1 LYHCFPSIVENVA
14 SVLQGRLEIRWL
26 GDRHPQLN
34 HEAWSQAELAN
45 LRTLVAEYGE
55 RQVDWVQ
62 VASKLGV
69 LFARSVSDHA
79 TAQQCQSR
87 FMRTLDS
94 SLTRGAWSPA
104 EDAQL
109 QAAVE
114 AYGPHAWVDVAALV
128 PGRNNE
134 QCRDRWQDKLNPTLV
149 KGKWTE
155 QEDQALVSAVE
166 RLGTAWKVRVG
177 TGRTNRMVKSGLE
190 LVPLNH

>member
-1 LYHCFPSIVENVA
+1 
-14 SVLQGRLEIRWL
+14 
-26 GDRHPQLN
+26 
-34 HEAWSQAELAN
+34 
-45 LRTLVAEYGE
+45 
-55 RQVDWVQ
+55 
-62 VASKLGV
+62 
-69 LFARSVSDHA
+69 
-79 TAQQCQSR
+79 
-87 FMRTLDS
+87 MRTLDP

-114 AYGPHAWVDVAALV
+114 AYGSHAWVDVAALV

-155 QEDQALVSAVE
+155 EEDQALVSAVE
-166 RLGTAWKVRVG
+166 RLGTAWKEVSLRVG
-177 TGRTNRMVKSGLE
+177 TGRTDKMVKSGLK